1 MNIKEHKD
9 MGGPKYNE
17 RNSINVSNYW
27 KNLGVLCAI
36 YEEYENT
43 LITITTKDKIDNN
56 LINGN

>member
-1 MNIKEHKD
+1 

-27 KNLGVLCAI
+27 KILGVLCAI